1 MSDNGNGNGNGLKT
15 QRSRKW
21 VLVLLVVSLATL
33 GAFVPPLLSA
43 WLFGAAKPLF
53 LLSGAEWVSV
63 ITMVTAAYI
72 GGNVWQKHVEKKSV
86 SASGSVSLNTSV
98 ELAASSKPDSD
109 AGKEA

>member
-1 MSDNGNGNGNGLKT
+1 MGENGNGNGNGLKK

-21 VLVLLVVSLATL
+21 ILVLLVVALATI

-43 WLFGAAKPLF
+43 WAFGATKPLF

-72 GGNVWQKHVEKKSV
+72 GGNVWQKHVEKKDV
-86 SASGSVSLNTSV
+86 SASGDVSSNTSV
-98 ELAASSKPDSD
+98 ELKVKPADDD